1 MEEFSCQLIISF
13 SKVFIKRGI
22 QCRAMQYRWVI
33 VKSSDKTWSTEEEN
47 DNPIQYSCLQNTI
60 SSVQFSSVTQS
71 CPTLSDNMNCSTPG
85 SLSITNP
92 RGMLK
97 LMSIVSVK
105 PCNHLILCCPLLFL
119 PSIFPNIR
127 GFFNES
133 ALPIRWPKYWSF
145 SFSISPSNDYS
156 GLSSFRIDCLVFWQ
170 KNRS

>member
-85 SLSITNP
+85 SLSITNS

-127 GFFNES
+127 VFSNEFS
-133 ALPIRWPKYWSF
+133 SSHQVARVLEFQLQHQSF
-145 SFSISPSNDYS
+145 QWTLRTD
-156 GLSSFRIDCLVFWQ
+156 LL
-170 KNRS
+170 